1 MANLDAAAAA
11 FVLGL
16 AAFGIRQ
23 MLGLPDPDAGLVART
38 VMVAVEIGTAAAAY
52 AVYSVRTGTV
62 LRGRLPAFPALTWN
76 VVHLFMGL
84 VVGAAIG
91 ILQMDAEPAVRESPA
106 PSLVAGM
113 AIGGILAGAA
123 IGAGW
128 GVLQALILRKAARE
142 VGFWISWSA
151 LSGTTFGA
159 YALVLYIGSD
169 QTLASESLTQF
180 LSFAITL
187 VAGIVMLPA
196 LHRLQPR

>member
-16 AAFGIRQ
+16 VAFGIRQ
-23 MLGLPDPDAGLVART
+23 MLGMPDPDAGLVART

-52 AVYSVRTGTV
+52 AVYSVRTGAV

-76 VVHLFMGL
+76 VVHLLMGL
-84 VVGAAIG
+84 VVGTAIG
-91 ILQMDAEPAVRESPA
+91 VLQMDAEPAVRESPT

-123 IGAGW
+123 IGAAW
-128 GVLQALILRKAARE
+128 GVLQTLVLRQAARE
-142 VGFWISWSA
+142 VGFWIGWSA

-180 LSFAITL
+180 LSFAIAL